1 MAMDPKNVF
10 NIKAD
15 FKVPS
20 PFERVSLS
28 VGAGRSAKVS
38 SARPSSPREKR
49 QMASRGHRSGSD
61 AAPAADPPWLTRYPR
76 GVDWRMPFQVAPLY
90 ALLDRAAAKHG
101 TLVCTNFL
109 GKTLTYSEIAR
120 LVDRTAAGLQRLG
133 VKKGTKVGLFLP
145 NSPTFIV
152 YFFAV
157 LKAGGTIVNYNPLY
171 TVSELTG
178 QVKDSDT
185 EIMVTLDLKVLFDKV
200 DALLRSGVLAR
211 AIVCSFAPLLPPVK
225 ATLFRLFKSKTLA
238 RPLTSPARERI
249 VFDADVLSGADKP
262 APVKIDPLTDVA
274 VLQYT
279 GGTTGTPK
287 GAMLTHANVFVNVQ
301 QVGAWKT
308 DLNEGE
314 ERVLG
319 VLPFFH
325 VFALTVVMNL
335 GIAKAAEIV
344 IMPRFSL
351 EDALALI
358 DKTRPTVLPGVPTL
372 FNALMNHP
380 KIKSAD
386 LASLKFCLCGGAPL
400 PIEIKQQFEA
410 ITGCTVVEG
419 YGLSEASPVV
429 TTNPVDGPVKP
440 GSIGVPLP
448 GTTVSLRDL
457 ADPTKEVPIGEK
469 GEICIKGPQV
479 MLGYYKRPKET
490 AEQMVGEF
498 LRTGDVARM
507 DEEGFFFIEDRIK
520 DLIICSGFNVYPRR
534 VEEAIY
540 EHPAVAEVTVIGI
553 KDAKRGEAPKAF
565 VKLKPGMEASSE
577 DMLAHLQSRIS
588 KIEMPAQIE
597 FRDELPKTMIGKL
610 SKKEL
615 KAEEAARQRKA

>member
-1 MAMDPKNVF
+1 
-10 NIKAD
+10 
-15 FKVPS
+15 
-20 PFERVSLS
+20 
-28 VGAGRSAKVS
+28 
-38 SARPSSPREKR
+38 
-49 QMASRGHRSGSD
+49 MASKGHRSGPD

-101 TLVCTNFL
+101 SRVCTNFL
-109 GKTLTYSEIAR
+109 GKTLTYAEIAR

-171 TVSELTG
+171 TVSELSV

-200 DALLRSGVLAR
+200 DALLQSGVLSR

-225 ATLFRLFKSKTLA
+225 ATLFRLFKSKDLA

-249 VFDADVLSGADKP
+249 VLEADVLAGAEKP
-262 APVKIDPLTDVA
+262 TPVKIDPLTDVA

-287 GAMLTHANVFVNVQ
+287 GAMLTHANVFVNVH

-308 DLNEGE
+308 DLDEGK

-335 GIAKAAEIV
+335 GVAKGAEII

-380 KIKSAD
+380 RIKSAD

-400 PIEIKQQFEA
+400 PLEIKQQFEA
-410 ITGCTVVEG
+410 VTGCTVVEG

-440 GSIGVPLP
+440 GSIGLPLP
-448 GTTVSLRDL
+448 GTTISLRDL

-565 VKLKPGMEASSE
+565 VKLKPGMEASAE
-577 DMLAHLQSRIS
+577 DILEHLRSRIS
-588 KIEMPAQIE
+588 RIEMPAQIE
-597 FRDELPKTMIGKL
+597 FRDELPKTLIGKL